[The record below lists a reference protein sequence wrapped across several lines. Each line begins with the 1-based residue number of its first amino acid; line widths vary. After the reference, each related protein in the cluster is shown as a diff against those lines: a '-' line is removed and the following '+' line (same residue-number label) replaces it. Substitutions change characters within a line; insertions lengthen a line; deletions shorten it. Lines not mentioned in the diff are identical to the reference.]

1 MRKLSGAQNFS
12 DVPGKPT
19 AEGFALSED
28 ALFQEKFH
36 ELCAAVEYHV
46 QEEDRMLPEAER
58 ELEEQL
64 ENLLDEMQELK
75 QSLLAS

>member
-1 MRKLSGAQNFS
+1 
-12 DVPGKPT
+12 
-19 AEGFALSED
+19 
-28 ALFQEKFH
+28 LFQEKFH